1 MLDQNPD
8 AFRAWILPRTNLD
21 PRGAVHAGLLIQ
33 LAGGQRKLL
42 RVQRRTGANGYED
55 LAIEIL
61 DGSAD
66 ATLPDVRARCV
77 RRHAAA

>member
-21 PRGAVHAGLLIQ
+21 PREVAHAGLLIQ

-42 RVQRRTGANGYED
+42 RVQRLTGANGYED
-55 LAIEIL
+55 LAVEIL

-66 ATLPDVRARCV
+66 ARLPDVRARCM
-77 RRHAAA
+77 RRRAAA